1 MRSEPSGADAGGAAT
16 TSRVLL
22 KSGTVIDGTGA
33 ARFVADVLVEGDR
46 IAAVGEPGTL
56 PAEGADIADATGL
69 VVSPG
74 FIDVHTHDD
83 NAVLVSP
90 DMTAKLS
97 QGVTTVIGGNCGI
110 SLAPC
115 ELESPPPPLTL
126 LGGEG
131 AFRFPRLRD
140 YVEAVDAARPS
151 VNIAL
156 LIGHS
161 TLRLGAMD
169 DISKKATP
177 AEIDIM
183 RDRLAACLE
192 DGAIGFSTG
201 LYYKTNAAADMDEVA
216 ALAELLPDFDA
227 VYTTHMRDEHDH
239 VLDSLAESVATAK
252 KAGVG
257 VVISH
262 HKCAG
267 PRNWGRSRET
277 LKFIDDARERID
289 LALDVYPYAAG
300 STVLDPDWVDPE
312 IRIMVSWSVP
322 HPELAGQ
329 DLADIAKAWGCTQRD
344 AAVRLNPAGGIYFQM
359 DEADVRRILAYAPS
373 MVGSDGL
380 PHDSHPHPRLWGT
393 FPRVLGH
400 FCRDEQLFPLE
411 LAVHKMT
418 GLSAGNFRLLDR
430 GVVRPGAFADLVV
443 FDPDTIIDRA
453 TFEQPTR
460 PAEGIA
466 AVYVNGR
473 LSWSRGHHTK
483 ANSGRFLAH
492 RR

>member
-1 MRSEPSGADAGGAAT
+1 VADGAGPASPSRLLLRSG
-16 TSRVLL
+16 L
-22 KSGTVIDGTGA
+22 VIDGTGDE
-33 ARFVADVLVEGDR
+33 RFAADVLVEDDR
-46 IAAVGEPGTL
+46 IAAVGGPDTL
-56 PAEGADIADATGL
+56 AADGADLVDAAGF
-69 VVSPG
+69 VVAPG

-110 SLAPC
+110 SIAPC
-115 ELESPPPPLTL
+115 ELEQPPPPLTL
-126 LGGEG
+126 LGG
-131 AFRFPRLRD
+131 AADTFRFPRLAD
-140 YVEAVDAARPS
+140 YADAVRAARPA
-151 VNIAL
+151 VNVAML
-156 LIGHS
+156 VGHS

-169 DISKKATP
+169 DVSRKATP
-177 AEIDIM
+177 AEIDVM
-183 RDRLAACLE
+183 RDRLAGSLE

-201 LYYKTNAAADMDEVA
+201 LYYKTSAAADLEEVA
-216 ALAELLPDFDA
+216 ALAELLPDFGG
-227 VYTTHMRDEHDH
+227 VYATHMRDEHDH
-239 VLDSLAESVATAK
+239 VLDSLAESFATAER
-252 KAGVG
+252 AGAPI
-257 VVISH
+257 VISH

-267 PRNWGRSRET
+267 PRNWGRSVET
-277 LKFIDDARERID
+277 LRAIDDARRRID

-312 IRIMVSWSVP
+312 IRIMVSWSEP
-322 HPELAGQ
+322 HPELAGR
-329 DLADIAKAWGCTQRD
+329 DLADIAEAWGCSQRD
-344 AAVRLNPAGGIYFQM
+344 AAARLGPAGGIYFQM
-359 DEADVRRILAYAPS
+359 HEDDMRRILAYPPS

-393 FPRVLGH
+393 FPRVLGR
-400 FCRDEQLFPLE
+400 FCREERLFPLE

-418 GLSAGNFRLLDR
+418 GLSAETFRLPDR
-430 GVVRPGAFADLVV
+430 GIIRPGAFADLVV
-443 FDPDTIIDRA
+443 FDPDTIVDRA

-473 LSWSRGHHTK
+473 LSWSNGRHTA
-483 ANSGRFLAH
+483 ANSGRFLTN

>member
-1 MRSEPSGADAGGAAT
+1 
-16 TSRVLL
+16 
-22 KSGTVIDGTGA
+22 
-33 ARFVADVLVEGDR
+33 
-46 IAAVGEPGTL
+46 
-56 PAEGADIADATGL
+56 
-69 VVSPG
+69 
-74 FIDVHTHDD
+74 
-83 NAVLVSP
+83 
-90 DMTAKLS
+90 
-97 QGVTTVIGGNCGI
+97 VTTVIGGNCGI
-110 SLAPC
+110 SLTPC
-115 ELESPPPPLTL
+115 ELEVPPPPLTL

-131 AFRFPRLRD
+131 AFRFPRFKD
-140 YVEAVDAARPS
+140 YVEAVQAAGPA

-156 LIGHS
+156 LVGHS
-161 TLRLGAMD
+161 TLRLGAVD

-177 AEIDIM
+177 AEIDTM

-216 ALAELLPDFDA
+216 ALAELLPDYDGIYA
-227 VYTTHMRDEHDH
+227 THMRDEHDH
-239 VLDSLAESVATAK
+239 VLDSLAESVATAQ

-277 LKFIDDARERID
+277 LKFIDDARARID

-312 IRIMVSWSVP
+312 VRTIVSWSVP

-344 AAVRLNPAGGIYFQM
+344 AAVRLNPAGGIYFLM
-359 DEADVRRILAYAPS
+359 DEADMRRILAYAPS
-373 MVGSDGL
+373 MIGSDGL

-453 TFEQPTR
+453 TFEQPTL

-473 LSWSRGHHTK
+473 LSWSRGHHTM
-483 ANSGRFLAH
+483 ANTGRFLDH